1 MRTLPVTLPKRAE
14 PAPGNPSLAGVPF
27 GPVSR
32 AAYLRVYVPVDH
44 FDGYLEHVAADRQAT
59 RPVLTRGRYGVWYE
73 SSRDDAFVI
82 EFEGERFVCPRHPR
96 LRMLEG
102 LIAFRNAYPG
112 PVATALVPDQVAVRA
127 TADLDRIHQ
136 RQPTARSHILTSPFY
151 VPLRWFAAFDP
162 SEREIIEG
170 SAGLTVRYRTRLR
183 EAMAR
188 MERAADTLDAVG
200 FDDTVVEQVRDVARW
215 MEPFPEHSVVELDY
229 GEVAAFFDDAELALD
244 ESAAD
249 VAASLEALARG
260 DLESAGE
267 HYADAASRWA
277 FVQSLTYSN

>member
-1 MRTLPVTLPKRAE
+1 
-14 PAPGNPSLAGVPF
+14 
-27 GPVSR
+27 VSR
-32 AAYLRVYVPVDH
+32 AAYLRVYVPVDNV
-44 FDGYLEHVAADRQAT
+44 DGYLEHVASDRRAA
-59 RPVLTRGRYGVWYE
+59 RRVLTRGRYGVWYE

-82 EFEGERFVCPRHPR
+82 DYQGERFVCPRHPR

-127 TADLDRIHQ
+127 TAELDRIRRRH
-136 RQPTARSHILTSPFY
+136 PTARSHILTSPFY

-162 SEREIIEG
+162 SEREVIDEP
-170 SAGLTVRYRTRLR
+170 AGRTLRYRTRLR
-183 EAMAR
+183 EAVAR
-188 MERAADTLDAVG
+188 MEGAADTLDAVG

-215 MEPFPEHSVVELDY
+215 LEPFSEDSVVELDY
-229 GEVAAFFDDAELALD
+229 GEVAAFFDDTELALD

-249 VAASLEALARG
+249 VAASLEALAHG

-267 HYADAASRWA
+267 HYAEAATRWA
-277 FVQSLTYSN
+277 FVQSLTYAN